1 MAEDGPSSPGPG
13 REPSR
18 LGPPASRAKAG
29 SLAPALSILGGT
41 SLVVACA
48 AAAIVARDYDA
59 EAADLV
65 ASLDRHR
72 AVHETLVTLLDGEAA
87 GDAFLLTGEARSA
100 EAWSAL
106 WAEHEVAQAAL
117 RTSLAPVTSTAELDA
132 LEAAVAAR
140 ERWTQSIVE
149 RARAG
154 DVEGARTA
162 VRSGEGEELLSDV
175 RVRLD
180 RLERAEDERVQGL
193 VESVAVR
200 RTRALAALAGG
211 AGIAL
216 LIAAALF
223 FRAWRDARSLATR
236 IRAAEESERRFRQI
250 ADAAVDLVRI
260 HDRDGRTLYVSPSAR
275 RLLGRAPEAVADVGD
290 AELLPAEDFAAMR
303 AAIEQL
309 RRGDTP
315 APVVHRFRR
324 PDGSLT
330 WFETRL
336 LPIHDDDGAL
346 VRWQSASRDVDE
358 RVRVDSERDERHSLL
373 VVEAEELRE
382 ASATDALTG
391 LLNRRGLLLRGE
403 PLLSAERAAG
413 RSTAVIFADLD
424 GLKSVNDRLGH
435 EMGDRL
441 IRAAAD
447 ALRAVTREGDL
458 CARIGGDEMVVVA
471 CGCDEPGV
479 AAFAARLDR
488 ATAEG
493 AGALPFT
500 LSLSIGHALAPASSG
515 GSLEALIA
523 AADARMYE
531 VKRNRA
537 SRRPAVPS
545 AP

>member
-1 MAEDGPSSPGPG
+1 MPERGASSPGHARAPARAALRG
-13 REPSR
+13 SR
-18 LGPPASRAKAG
+18 SNSG

-41 SLVVACA
+41 ALLVACVA
-48 AAAIVARDYDA
+48 AAVVARDYDA
-59 EAADLV
+59 EAGDLV

-100 EAWSAL
+100 AAWSTL
-106 WAEHEVAQAAL
+106 WAEHEAAQRAL
-117 RTSLAPVTSTAELDA
+117 RTSLAAVTSATELDA
-132 LEAAVAAR
+132 LEAAVEAR
-140 ERWTQSIVE
+140 ERWTQDVVE

-154 DVEGARTA
+154 DIEGAGAA
-162 VRSGEGEELLSDV
+162 VRSGEGETLLSDV

-180 RLERAEDERVQGL
+180 RLERAEDERVQRL
-193 VESVAVR
+193 VDSVAVR
-200 RTRALAALAGG
+200 RMRALAALAGG
-211 AGIAL
+211 GGIAL
-216 LIAAALF
+216 VIAAALF
-223 FRAWRDARSLATR
+223 LRAWRDARSLATR
-236 IRAAEESERRFRQI
+236 IRAAEESEQRFRQI

-275 RLLGRAPEAVADVGD
+275 RLLGRAPDAVAEGGD
-290 AELLPAEDFAAMR
+290 AELLPEEDRAAMR
-303 AAIEQL
+303 EVIERLQ
-309 RRGDTP
+309 RGETP

-324 PDGSLT
+324 ADGSLA

-358 RVRVDSERDERHSLL
+358 RVRIESERDERHSLL

-391 LLNRRGLLLRGE
+391 LLNRRGLLERGE
-403 PLLSAERAAG
+403 PLLRAERAAG
-413 RSTAVIFADLD
+413 RTTAVVFADLD
-424 GLKSVNDRLGH
+424 GLKAVNDQLGH

-458 CARIGGDEMVVVA
+458 CARVGGDEMVVVA
-471 CGCDEPGV
+471 CGCDELGV

-488 ATAEG
+488 VIA
-493 AGALPFT
+493 AGAAELPFT
-500 LSLSIGHALAPASSG
+500 LSLSIGHALAPASSA

-523 AADARMYE
+523 TADARMYE
-531 VKRNRA
+531 VKRTRA